1 MDYVYPTKVDR
12 IGFLSTSSIKS
23 PTFVTSSAG
32 STKSRVT
39 YVAPK
44 ETMNIPE
51 SIEITHEG
59 LKYRVFL
66 SLDGQTCFKCKQGGH
81 IAAQC
86 PTTIQQS
93 TILANENSSA
103 PSRPT
108 EETPAPIEE
117 TSMHA
122 RDYVDTVH
130 YLSPAT
136 TVTAARTEYEG
147 DLAYQ
152 HLLDAFRPEAA
163 DLSIGDLRS
172 TLSSVSTELECEDA
186 LPQRTLA
193 IVKPEA
199 MKYQD
204 VVLRAVKEAGLKILA
219 QRVIH
224 LTPEQVSEI
233 YQKHYGSPA
242 FPNMV
247 VTVSVSPVLVLSLA
261 GRNAIEKWKT
271 MVGPYEILR
280 EEWFFPYSV
289 RTRYPQICHHSGI
302 LEPIAMEED
311 KVSDYINQFVR
322 PTLLQGLSQVVY
334 KKPIDPVLFLAEW
347 LLLNNP
353 YQPQMPERVAL
364 TPL

>member
-23 PTFVTSSAG
+23 ATYRTSSAG
-32 STKSRVT
+32 STKS
-39 YVAPK
+39 
-44 ETMNIPE
+44 
-51 SIEITHEG
+51 
-59 LKYRVFL
+59 
-66 SLDGQTCFKCKQGGH
+66 
-81 IAAQC
+81 
-86 PTTIQQS
+86 
-93 TILANENSSA
+93 
-103 PSRPT
+103 SR
-108 EETPAPIEE
+108 
-117 TSMHA
+117 TSA

-136 TVTAARTEYEG
+136 TITAARTEYEG

-163 DLSIGDLRS
+163 NLSIGDLRS
-172 TLSSVSTELECEDA
+172 TLSSVSTKLGCEDA

-247 VTVSVSPVLVLSLA
+247 VSVSVSPVLVLSLA
-261 GRNAIEKWKT
+261 GQNAVEKWKS

-289 RTRYPQICHHSGI
+289 RTRFGIINDMPDVLHASEDVMEAKAENRYFYPRSI

-311 KVSDYINQFVR
+311 KVSDFISQFVR
-322 PTLLQGLSQVVY
+322 PTLVEGLAQVVY

-353 YQPQMPERVAL
+353 YQMPERVAL